1 MTVSSDD
8 LKIND
13 EIRPESH
20 PALTDSWESMTPRA
34 KAFVRQSMVNAQG
47 YYERMRVLALLAERL
62 QEQIIELE
70 RQREG
75 AEA

>member
-1 MTVSSDD
+1 
-8 LKIND
+8 
-13 EIRPESH
+13 
-20 PALTDSWESMTPRA
+20 MTPRA